1 MRGKR
6 TNPLTRRP
14 LRLSDLVPNPDL
26 KKKIDEWK
34 LENGYLSAEQ
44 AVEGEEAEADPIP
57 WYRQKP
63 TNPQPVEDFSVP
75 PMVGNNPF
83 ILRLLEAQRLDAEFH
98 MRLNISR
105 RLPFSHQHY

>member
-14 LRLSDLVPNPDL
+14 LGLSDLVPNPDL

-34 LENGYLSAEQ
+34 IENGYPSADQ
-44 AVEGEEAEADPIP
+44 TVEKEEVEADPIP

-63 TNPQPVEDFSVP
+63 SIPEPVETFFVP
-75 PMVGNNPF
+75 RMVGNNPF
-83 ILRLLEAQRLDAEFH
+83 MLQLREAQRLDAEFH
-98 MRLNISR
+98 MRLNITR
-105 RLPFSHQHY
+105 RYPYSHQHS